1 MGLTSV
7 ELADVRARL
16 GPVGVWL
23 GSLGDQ
29 PASVE
34 RQVAREIEA
43 LGYGALW
50 YSEGGQDSLAHG
62 RALLEATEHLLVG
75 SGIASIFNR
84 DPGSMFHGASS
95 LEHDHNGRF
104 LLGLGVSHERFVTAR
119 GQDYSKPVDK
129 MRSYLATMEVSHA
142 TPLSPTAPVPVV
154 LAALRKGMLTV
165 AAEHAD
171 GAHPYFV
178 PVAHTRRARAALGTD
193 RLLAPEQMDL
203 VETDPIRA
211 RAVAR
216 SVAAFYLTLP
226 NYANN
231 LRSLGYDENELIG
244 GGSDRL
250 IDDLVA
256 WGSVEA
262 IRERVSEHHA
272 AGADH
277 VALQPLGSLD
287 EQLRQLW
294 QLAPNLLT

>member
-1 MGLTSV
+1 MALTRA
-7 ELADVRARL
+7 ELADVRSRL

-29 PASVE
+29 SAPAE
-34 RQVAREIEA
+34 RKVAGEIEA

-50 YSEGGQDSLAHG
+50 YSEGGKESLSHG
-62 RALLEATEHLLVG
+62 RTLLEATNHLLVG

-84 DPGSMFHGASS
+84 DPTSMLHGAAV
-95 LEHDHNGRF
+95 LEHEYGGRF
-104 LLGLGVSHERFVTAR
+104 LLGLGVSHKRFVAAR

-129 MRSYLATMEVSHA
+129 MRDYLAAMEAERA
-142 TPLSPTAPVPVV
+142 TLLSPAVPVL

-171 GAHPYFV
+171 GAHPYLV
-178 PVAHTRRARAALGTD
+178 PVAHTQRARAMLGLD
-193 RLLAPEQMDL
+193 KLLAPEQMVL
-203 VETDPIRA
+203 VETDPARA

-216 SVAAFYLTLP
+216 SVTTFYLTLP

-231 LRSLGYDENELIG
+231 LRSLGYHEDELVG
-244 GGSDRL
+244 GGSDRVV
-250 IDDLVA
+250 DDLVA
-256 WGSVEA
+256 WGSVGA
-262 IRERVSEHHA
+262 IRERVGEHHA

-287 EQLRQLW
+287 DQVRQLRL
-294 QLAPNLLT
+294 LAPSLLT

>member
-95 LEHDHNGRF
+95 LEHDRNGRF

-178 PVAHTRRARAALGTD
+178 PVAHTRRARAALGTTGCWHPS
-193 RLLAPEQMDL
+193 RWSWSRPIPSEPAP
-203 VETDPIRA
+203 
-211 RAVAR
+211 
-216 SVAAFYLTLP
+216 
-226 NYANN
+226 
-231 LRSLGYDENELIG
+231 
-244 GGSDRL
+244 
-250 IDDLVA
+250 
-256 WGSVEA
+256 
-262 IRERVSEHHA
+262 
-272 AGADH
+272 
-277 VALQPLGSLD
+277 SLD
-287 EQLRQLW
+287 RWLPSISRFRTTPTTYGRS
-294 QLAPNLLT
+294 ATTKTS